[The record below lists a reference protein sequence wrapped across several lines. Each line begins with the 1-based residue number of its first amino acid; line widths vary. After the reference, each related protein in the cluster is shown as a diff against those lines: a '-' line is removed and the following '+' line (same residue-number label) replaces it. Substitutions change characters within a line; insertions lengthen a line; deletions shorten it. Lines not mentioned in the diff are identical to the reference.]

1 MKCNVSEIIFASQ
14 VLNTLMG
21 QNFSGRQAFT
31 IARLNRV
38 FQQEVK
44 EFETVRQ
51 ELISKYA
58 DKNDAGEPILDEQ
71 GNVHIAD
78 EQIPTVNKE
87 LNEILSTE
95 IELGEV
101 NKIPAEWLD
110 NISLSPTQVDM
121 LMPFIEG

>member
-1 MKCNVSEIIFASQ
+1 MKCNVSEIIFAGQ
-14 VLNTLMG
+14 VLNVLMG
-21 QNFSGRQAFT
+21 QNFSGHQAFT

-38 FQQEVK
+38 LQQEVK

-51 ELISKYA
+51 ELIGKYA

-78 EQIPTVNKE
+78 EHIPTVNKE
-87 LNEILSTE
+87 LGEILNTE
-95 IELGEV
+95 IDLGEV

-110 NISLSPTQVDM
+110 NISLSPAQVDM

>member
-1 MKCNVSEIIFASQ
+1 MKCSVSEIILAGQ
-14 VLNTLMG
+14 VLNALMS
-21 QNFSGRQAFT
+21 QNFTGRQAFT

-38 FQQEVK
+38 LQQEAK

-58 DKNDAGEPILDEQ
+58 DKNDAGEPIL
-71 GNVHIAD
+71 NVHIAD
-78 EQIPTVNKE
+78 EHIPTVNKE
-87 LNEILSTE
+87 LNEILNTE

-101 NKIPAEWLD
+101 SKIPAEWLD
-110 NISLSPTQVDM
+110 NVSLSPAQFDM

>member
-1 MKCNVSEIIFASQ
+1 MKCNVSEIIFAGQ
-14 VLNTLMG
+14 VLNALMG

-38 FQQEVK
+38 LQQEVK

-51 ELISKYA
+51 ELIGKYA

-78 EQIPTVNKE
+78 EHIPTVNKE
-87 LNEILSTE
+87 LGEILNTE
-95 IELGEV
+95 IDLGEV

>member
-1 MKCNVSEIIFASQ
+1 MKCSVSEIILAGQ
-14 VLNTLMG
+14 VLNALMS
-21 QNFSGRQAFT
+21 QNFTGRQAFT

-38 FQQEVK
+38 LQQK
-44 EFETVRQ
+44 AKGFETVRQ

-78 EQIPTVNKE
+78 EHIPMVNKE
-87 LNEILSTE
+87 LNEILNTE

-101 NKIPAEWLD
+101 SKIPAEWLD
-110 NISLSPTQVDM
+110 NVSLSPAQFDM